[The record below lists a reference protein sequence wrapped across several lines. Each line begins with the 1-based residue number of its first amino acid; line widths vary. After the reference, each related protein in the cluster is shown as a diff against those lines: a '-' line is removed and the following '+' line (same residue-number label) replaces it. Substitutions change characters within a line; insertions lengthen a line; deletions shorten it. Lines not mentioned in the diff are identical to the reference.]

1 MALEARSPAA
11 GLIHHS
17 DQGVQYAS
25 GEYVDTLE
33 EIGARISMAA
43 VGNPYENAKVE
54 SFFRTL
60 TDPEIGGGLPEG
72 LPQLRGSTR
81 EQKRVHRG
89 GLQQEAV
96 ALQPRISTTS
106 RIRGDTRPESQIVD
120 YGRRPGNGVH
130 IKCTLRAAIQE
141 SNDTPGPDT
150 INFNIGGTASVKTIS
165 PTSPLPPIKKAVTI
179 NGYTQPGASANNDCS
194 STNAVLKIELSGANA
209 GPSANGLTITAA
221 DSTIKGLAI
230 NRFDGHG
237 ILVEGA
243 RATNNSIEGNYVGT
257 DASGNINLGNGDDG
271 THIGANAGVYVKGA
285 ANNTVGGTAPASRN
299 VISANS
305 DSASTSRAQ
314 PRLTTR

>member
-1 MALEARSPAA
+1 LVRSILSVNTAIQKTLLALVLA
-11 GLIHHS
+11 GVLLALWPSLAESATTFTVNHTGDAPDRKITDMVCDTS
-17 DQGVQYAS
+17 SKS
-25 GEYVDTLE
+25 G
-33 EIGARISMAA
+33 
-43 VGNPYENAKVE
+43 K
-54 SFFRTL
+54 
-60 TDPEIGGGLPEG
+60 
-72 LPQLRGSTR
+72 Q
-81 EQKRVHRG
+81 
-89 GLQQEAV
+89 
-96 ALQPRISTTS
+96 
-106 RIRGDTRPESQIVD
+106 
-120 YGRRPGNGVH
+120 
-130 IKCTLRAAIQE
+130 CTLRAAIQE

-305 DSASTSRAQ
+305 DSGVYIEGTAATNNKVNGNYIGTDASGTQRTWATS
-314 PRLTTR
+314 